1 MESSGTIYSHAG
13 SWDLFFIFGYLISNF
28 VCLFLLYV
36 LVFTENSVDTITF
49 AQLNMPSLSVKTPP
63 PPPLN
68 VLEINKPNGGLNRG
82 FAVVSS
88 FFFSQINS
96 PCGDGDDKEN

>member
-1 MESSGTIYSHAG
+1 MIYSHAG
-13 SWDLFFIFGYLISNF
+13 SWDLFFIFGYLLSNF

-49 AQLNMPSLSVKTPP
+49 VQLNMPSLSIKTPP
-63 PPPLN
+63 PPQ
-68 VLEINKPNGGLNRG
+68 PNGGLNRG

-88 FFFSQINS
+88 FFFSQINNS

>member
-68 VLEINKPNGGLNRG
+68 VLEINKPNGG
-82 FAVVSS
+82 A
-88 FFFSQINS
+88 
-96 PCGDGDDKEN
+96 K

>member
-13 SWDLFFIFGYLISNF
+13 SWDLFFIFGYLISDF

-63 PPPLN
+63 PPLN
-68 VLEINKPNGGLNRG
+68 VLEINKPNGG
-82 FAVVSS
+82 A
-88 FFFSQINS
+88 
-96 PCGDGDDKEN
+96 K